1 MIKPRKRKLQKS
13 RLCDNVTQSHYNEAV
28 LCLAFVYV
36 RHKMQVKVE
45 RRLFFCRSCII
56 SKVLAFMI
64 SVQEKKSVLHS
75 LPVHSSEVWVVGESA
90 TEQWRTSN
98 MTTSHISDRQK
109 TAKCVCLT
117 YLEFSKKRW

>member
-1 MIKPRKRKLQKS
+1 
-13 RLCDNVTQSHYNEAV
+13 
-28 LCLAFVYV
+28 
-36 RHKMQVKVE
+36 MQVKVE

-90 TEQWRTSN
+90 EQWRTSN

-109 TAKCVCLT
+109 PQSA
-117 YLEFSKKRW
+117 SG